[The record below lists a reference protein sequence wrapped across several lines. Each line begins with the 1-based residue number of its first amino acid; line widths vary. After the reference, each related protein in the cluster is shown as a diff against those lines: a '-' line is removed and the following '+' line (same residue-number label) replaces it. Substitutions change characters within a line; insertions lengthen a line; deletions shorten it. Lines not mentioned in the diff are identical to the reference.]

1 MIFNMLVGGRG
12 GASINGILQEYV
24 IKAGE
29 TISAGDF
36 VEFVHS
42 GFGLNASTGGSIT
55 SVASAVHYIAACAL
69 SNNKIFLAYDRGYCC
84 IVTIDGATI
93 SASTPTQM
101 HTQYVGDVVKLSDNK
116 VLLATGSINNNGKN
130 ATYFLVISIGADETL
145 TAGTAVQT
153 TGGCGSA
160 LCSLVALDE
169 TSAAC
174 AALEIDGATYASTTV
189 YYPYIHGL
197 NIQGTAVTI
206 TAQTRLLVMYKP
218 EHADPPIICKVNN
231 HRIAVICSLGK
242 ADSDAS
248 QVQLST
254 YDLNGGVLSSAVTIT
269 LYSNSIEYT
278 NGISCAYLHDNYICT
293 LHVPTNSSGYQ
304 TSCVVR
310 VYECTG
316 TAITQKAS
324 INVSRPNG
332 FTGYT
337 WIKGISLLDGS
348 CIFVNSYSG
357 YADRFVYNGSAITH
371 SEAVSVYEADTMGGF
386 NMTSL
391 RNNAPVVIGRNI
403 LLFKGASTSLIN
415 YLIYPQEVTT
425 EVKAVSE
432 KISGVAK
439 ANGVGGDIIEVVTH
453 EVEVI

>member
-1 MIFNMLVGGRG
+1 MILNMIVGGRG
-12 GASINGILQEYV
+12 GTSINGILQEYV

-55 SVASAVHYIAACAL
+55 SVASAVNHIAACAL
-69 SNNKIFLAYDRGYCC
+69 SNNKIFLAYDKGYCC

-93 SASTPTQM
+93 SVSTPTQM
-101 HTQYVGDVVKLSDNK
+101 HTQYVGDVAKLSDNK
-116 VLLATGSINNNGKN
+116 VLLATGNMAGGGI
-130 ATYFLVISIGADETL
+130 TYFSVISIGIDETL
-145 TAGTAVQT
+145 TTGTAVHT
-153 TGGCGSA
+153 SARCGSA
-160 LCSLVALDE
+160 ICSLVALDE

-174 AALEIDGATYASTTV
+174 VALGIDGTTYSSTTI
-189 YYPYIHGL
+189 YAPYIHGL
-197 NIQGTAVTI
+197 SIQGTAITI
-206 TAQTRLLVMYKP
+206 TAQTQLLSMYKP

-231 HRIAVICSLGK
+231 HRIAVIYNLGK
-242 ADSDAS
+242 EDSGAS
-248 QVQLST
+248 QVQLRT
-254 YDLNGGVLSSAVTIT
+254 YDLNGGVLSSAVTMA
-269 LYSNSIEYT
+269 LYNNSMEYT
-278 NGISCAYLHDNYICT
+278 NGISCAYLQDNYICT
-293 LHVPTNSSGYQ
+293 LHVPTNGSGYQ
-304 TSCVVR
+304 NSCIVR

-316 TAITQKAS
+316 TTITQKATTT
-324 INVSRPNG
+324 VSRPKG

-348 CIFVNSYSG
+348 CIFVNNYSG

-371 SEAVSVYEADTMGGF
+371 SEAVSVYEANTMGGF

-403 LLFKGASTSLIN
+403 LLFKGVSASTIN

-439 ANGVGGDIIEVVTH
+439 ANGVGGDIIKVITH
-453 EVEVI
+453 EVEVV